1 MRVVGVFFAILVYV
15 SLGITPSEDRLAA
28 AHSGK
33 GLLVSASDAQAGPAE
48 YENLEA
54 VLETSNGQIVLEFF
68 PKEAPR
74 HVEYFV
80 KTARSGG
87 YDGTA
92 VHRLVKYGLIQ
103 GGDPLSK
110 SPKERARYGTGGLNA
125 GIPDEVN
132 KNKHIPGAVSAVL
145 ASVRVGSNDVKPG
158 SSGTQFFIV
167 LNAGPA
173 QANLDSTFTV
183 FGRVVEGMDVAS
195 NISLSPAS
203 AAGVAVE
210 RIEIKKVTIREKTP
224 TVDQMK
230 AMRATIETSLG
241 TVKLQLLPESAPGTA
256 RAFVHY
262 VRSGMYEGTTVFR
275 VSQKYFM
282 EMGYLAEWPEA
293 SPNRTR
299 QFALWPMPAEKS
311 DVKQERGVVSMRQAQ
326 DSTTGWVFFMLSK
339 DNPALDGKHV
349 PFAKV
354 IEGLDIVDK
363 ISEAEVDGDKPKQ
376 RIEIKKITVE

>member
-1 MRVVGVFFAILVYV
+1 MRVVGVFFTILACMSFSAPPRGYHPA
-15 SLGITPSEDRLAA
+15 SAHLGNGPEVI
-28 AHSGK
+28 
-33 GLLVSASDAQAGPAE
+33 ASVEQTGPGE
-48 YENLEA
+48 YDNLEA
-54 VLETSNGQIVLEFF
+54 VLDTSNGQIVIEFF
-68 PKEAPR
+68 PKDAPR

-80 KTARSGG
+80 KNARSGA
-87 YDGTA
+87 YDGTT

-132 KNKHIPGAVSAVL
+132 KNKHINGAVSAVL
-145 ASVRVGSNDVKPG
+145 ASVRAGSNDVKPG

-210 RIEIKKVTIREKTP
+210 RIEVKKVTIREKTP

-241 TVKLQLLPESAPGTA
+241 NVTLRLLPESAPGTA

-262 VRSGMYEGTTVFR
+262 ARSGM
-275 VSQKYFM
+275 
-282 EMGYLAEWPEA
+282 L
-293 SPNRTR
+293 
-299 QFALWPMPAEKS
+299 
-311 DVKQERGVVSMRQAQ
+311 
-326 DSTTGWVFFMLSK
+326 
-339 DNPALDGKHV
+339 
-349 PFAKV
+349 
-354 IEGLDIVDK
+354 
-363 ISEAEVDGDKPKQ
+363 
-376 RIEIKKITVE
+376 